1 MHGHFIAALL
11 ASASILAAPELARA
25 QAQQAADI
33 KIDSKDIAGVV
44 ASAHGP
50 EVGVWVIA
58 ETQDLPTKFSR
69 IVVTDDLGR
78 YLIPDLPKAHYDVWV
93 RGYGL
98 VDSPKVK
105 SDTGKILNLT
115 AVVAP
120 SPAAAAQYY
129 PGNYWYSLLKIPD
142 QSEFPGTGPTGN
154 GISPAMK
161 SQAQWVA
168 MVLTTGCQ
176 PCHQLGDKATRELPE
191 SLGKFPNAEA
201 AWSRRVESGQ
211 AGASMVNILVGMGK
225 ARAIKEFASWTDRIA
240 TGELPFAVPPRPQGL
255 ERNVVVTNWDFGD
268 SAGYLHDAA
277 STDKRHPTVNA
288 NGPIFAAPELSSDKI
303 AVLDPV
309 ANRAYDITVPLA
321 DQSTN
326 YAAPQQNLAPSPYFG
341 DGILWKSR
349 ANPHSVMMDSHARV
363 WVTAV
368 GRPPENPAFCKEE
381 SDNPSAKLYPLE
393 RSSRQVSFYDQKT
406 KEWQVVNLCFSTLHL
421 QFADDANDTL
431 WSSSPGG
438 QDAVGWLNTKLFDQ
452 THDPDKSQGWT
463 ATVLDTNGN
472 GKRDAYVEP
481 DQPPDPAKDKRIHG
495 GMYSVME
502 NPVDHSIWGTALAF
516 PGGLVRLELGN
527 NPPATTTTEYFE
539 SPWDD
544 PNPVVRGSVPRA
556 LDIDRSGVVW
566 ANLTGNSRLASF
578 DRRKC
583 KAPLNGPNA
592 TGRQCPEGWTSYTLP
607 GPQFR
612 GLTEPGSATATYLLF
627 VDQFN
632 TFGLGENVPIAIGNG
647 ADALFALPP
656 GSDKFV
662 TLRVPYPMS
671 FFAKGLDGRID
682 DPNGGWKGRGLW
694 VSSGTRAPWH
704 VEGGLGEKPKLTKF
718 QLRPDPLAD

>member
-1 MHGHFIAALL
+1 MNRHFIVALF
-11 ASASILAAPELARA
+11 ASASILAAPGLAHA
-25 QAQQAADI
+25 QARPASAI
-33 KIDSKDIAGVV
+33 KINDKDIAGLVT
-44 ASAHGP
+44 SAHGP
-50 EVGVWVIA
+50 EAGVWVIA

-69 IVVTDDLGR
+69 IVVTDDQGR
-78 YLIPDLPKAHYDVWV
+78 YLIPDLPKAHYEVWV

-98 VDSPKVK
+98 VDSLHVK
-105 SDTGKILNLT
+105 SDPGKMLNLT
-115 AVVAP
+115 AVIAP

-142 QSEFPGTGPTGN
+142 KSEFPGSGPNGN

-161 SQAQWVA
+161 TQSQWIA

-176 PCHQLGDKATRELPE
+176 ACHQLGDKATREIPE
-191 SLGKFPNAEA
+191 SLGKFASGPEA
-201 AWSRRVESGQ
+201 WERRVQSGQ
-211 AGASMVNILVGMGK
+211 AGGNMMNTIVNMGK
-225 ARAIKEFASWTDRIA
+225 ARALKEFGDWTDRIA
-240 TGELPFAVPPRPQGL
+240 KGELPFAMPPRPQGI
-255 ERNVVVTNWDFGD
+255 ERNIVVTNWDFGD

-277 STDKRHPTVNA
+277 STDKRNPTVNA
-288 NGPIFAAPELSSDKI
+288 NGPIYAAPELSSDKI

-309 ANRAYDITVPLA
+309 KNEAYDITVPLA
-321 DQSTN
+321 DEDTD
-326 YAAPQQNLAPSPYFG
+326 YGAPQKNLAPSPYFG
-341 DGILWKSR
+341 DAILWKSR
-349 ANPHSVMMDSHARV
+349 TVPHSVMMDSHARV

-368 GRPPENPAFCKEE
+368 GRPPVNPAFCKEG

-393 RSSRQVSFYDQKT
+393 RSNRQVSFYDQRT
-406 KEWQVVNLCFSTLHL
+406 KLWQIVNFCFSTLHL
-421 QFADDANDTL
+421 QFANDANDTL

-463 ATVLDTNGN
+463 ATILDTDSN

-481 DQPPDPAKDKRIHG
+481 DQPVDPTKDKRIHG
-495 GMYSVME
+495 GLYSVME
-502 NPVDHSIWGTALAF
+502 NPADHSIWGTVLSF
-516 PGGLVRLELGN
+516 PGGLVRLELGS
-527 NPPATTTTEYFE
+527 NPPASTIAEFFE
-539 SPWDD
+539 SPWDSPD
-544 PNPVVRGSVPRA
+544 EAVRGSVPRA
-556 LDIDRSGVVW
+556 LDIDRNGVVW

-583 KAPLNGPNA
+583 KGLLNGPNA

-607 GPQFR
+607 GPQFQ
-612 GLTEPGSATATYLLF
+612 GVTEPGSATATYLLW

-632 TFGLGENVPIAIGNG
+632 TFGLGENMPIAIGNG

-656 GSDKFV
+656 GAKQFV

-682 DPNGGWKGRGLW
+682 DPNGGWKGRGIW
-694 VSSGTRAPWH
+694 VASGTRAPWH

>member
-1 MHGHFIAALL
+1 MIGNRHLAYLL
-11 ASASILAAPELARA
+11 ASPLVLAPLPLAWAAPTAP
-25 QAQQAADI
+25 I
-33 KIDSKDIAGVV
+33 KINDTDIAGVV
-44 ASAHGP
+44 TSAHGP
-50 EVGVWVIA
+50 EAGVWVIA
-58 ETQDLPTKFSR
+58 ETFDLPTKFSR
-69 IVVTDDLGR
+69 IVVTDDQGR

-98 VDSPKVK
+98 VDSAKVK
-105 SDTGKILNLT
+105 SDTGKTLNLT

-129 PGNYWYSLLKIPD
+129 PGNYWYSLLKIPGKN
-142 QSEFPGTGPTGN
+142 EFPGTGPNGN

-161 SQAQWVA
+161 SQRQWVA

-176 PCHQLGDKATRELPE
+176 PCHQLGDKATRELPPM
-191 SLGKFPNAEA
+191 LGKFPDSQA
-201 AWSRRVESGQ
+201 AWERRVQSGQ
-211 AGASMVNILVGMGK
+211 AGASMDNILAGIGK
-225 ARAIKEFASWTDRIA
+225 ARAIKEFADWTDRIA
-240 TGELPFAVPPRPQGL
+240 AGELPFETPPRPQGV
-255 ERNVVVTNWDFGD
+255 ERNIVVTNWDFGD
-268 SAGYLHDAA
+268 AAGYLHDAA

-288 NGPIFAAPELSSDKI
+288 NGPIYSAPELSSDKL

-309 ANRAYDITVPLA
+309 ANRAYEITVPLA

-368 GRPPENPAFCKEE
+368 GRPPENPAFCKAG
-381 SDNPSAKLYPLE
+381 SNNPSAKLYPLE
-393 RSSRQVSFYDQKT
+393 KSSRQVSFYDQKT

-421 QFADDANDTL
+421 QFANDGNDTL

-438 QDAVGWLNTKLFDQ
+438 QDAVGWLDTKEFDR
-452 THDPDKSQGWT
+452 THDPGKSQGWV
-463 ATVLDTNGN
+463 ATVLDANGN

-481 DQPPDPAKDKRIHG
+481 DQPVDPAKDKRIRG

-502 NPVDHSIWGTALAF
+502 NPADHSIWGTALAF
-516 PGGLVRLELGN
+516 PGGLVRLDLGN
-527 NPPATTTTEYFE
+527 NPPETTTAEFFE

-544 PNPVVRGSVPRA
+544 PNPAVRGSVPRA
-556 LDIDRSGVVW
+556 LDIDRNGVVW
-566 ANLTGNSRLASF
+566 ANLSGNSRLASF

-583 KAPLNGPNA
+583 KGPLNGPDA

-612 GLTEPGSATATYLLF
+612 GLDEPGSATATYLLF

-632 TFGLGENVPIAIGNG
+632 TFGLGENVPIVIGNG
-647 ADALFALPP
+647 ADALFALPT
-656 GSDKFV
+656 GSDRFV

-718 QLRPDPLAD
+718 QLRPNPLAD